1 VSRCQRTKG
10 CTLDGEHTGACLPFS
25 IPTTL
30 TPRPRCDGNHAAP
43 RCAARDCWQ
52 GDAPAVSG
60 AVLTGEVGP
69 RDVTVPIP
77 SGAEGV
83 VVGPEDVLVIAFATD
98 LNPHQ
103 MRVLRAELEN
113 RLPGERFTIVAG
125 YNAHLAV
132 MRGALTSKG
141 KELPDGVL
149 RASLPP
155 A

>member
-1 VSRCQRTKG
+1 MKCTRTNG
-10 CTLDGEHTGACLPFS
+10 CTLDGEHHGACLPFS
-25 IPTTL
+25 RPTTL

-52 GDAPAVSG
+52 GAPPAESA

-69 RDVTVPIP
+69 REVTVPVP

-83 VVGPEDVLVIAFATD
+83 VVGPDDVLVIAFATD
-98 LNPHQ
+98 LSGPQ
-103 MRVLRAELEN
+103 MRTLRAELEN

-132 MRGALTSKG
+132 VRNALKSTRR
-141 KELPDGVL
+141 EIEDGVL
-149 RASLPP
+149 RPSLPP
-155 A
+155 S